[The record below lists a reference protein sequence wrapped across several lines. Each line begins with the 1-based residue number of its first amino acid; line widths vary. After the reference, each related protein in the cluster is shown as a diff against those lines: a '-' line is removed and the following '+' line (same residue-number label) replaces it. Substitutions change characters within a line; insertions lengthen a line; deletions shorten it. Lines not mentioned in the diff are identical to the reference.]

1 MIPAPPANDPQ
12 LLVTHTK
19 EPVQPVRLYYSIPS
33 KPVITHALAALRCM
47 AQEPGGRV
55 WEWLYQYEAAAI
67 TFGVPYAEV
76 PDEVQPLIIGRV
88 KFPDPKRLVIEVR
101 SIQRAIEAAK
111 FFGPILGDR
120 VVLRRARLINR
131 WFAGSEASGG
141 LDRLDRLLDA
151 NVVVIDPAKTEAEL
165 DRLMAK
171 FSTKREKRAA
181 GEAYHEARRRED
193 VPLVED
199 FPLAPEEETPEF
211 RDLNMTL
218 MFRAIHAWEHWR
230 GNKDLTL
237 GDIIHR
243 TIEDGFAKGAFDD
256 IPLPVVQDD

>member
-1 MIPAPPANDPQ
+1 VISPPLPNDPR
-12 LLVTHTK
+12 LLVTYTK
-19 EPVQPVRLYYSIPS
+19 EPFQPVRLYYTIPS
-33 KPVITHALAALRCM
+33 KPVVTQILGGLRCTV
-47 AQEPGGRV
+47 QEPAGRT
-55 WEWLYQYEAAAI
+55 WQWLYQNEAAAI
-67 TFGVPYAEV
+67 TFGIPYAEV
-76 PDEVQPLIIGRV
+76 PAEVQPVIIGRF
-88 KFPDPKRLVIEVR
+88 KFPEPKRMVVEVR

-111 FFGPILGDR
+111 FFGPILGER
-120 VVLRRARLINR
+120 VVLRRTRVINR
-131 WFAGSEASGG
+131 WLNGDEATGG
-141 LDRLDRLLDA
+141 LDRLDRHLDA
-151 NVVVIDPAKTEAEL
+151 NVVVIDPEKTAADL

-171 FSTKREKRAA
+171 FDTKRERRAA
-181 GEAYHEARRRED
+181 WEAYHEARRHEH

-237 GDIIHR
+237 SDVIHK

-256 IPLPVVQDD
+256 IPLPVIQDD

>member
-1 MIPAPPANDPQ
+1 
-12 LLVTHTK
+12 
-19 EPVQPVRLYYSIPS
+19 
-33 KPVITHALAALRCM
+33 M

-55 WEWLYQYEAAAI
+55 WQWLYQYEAAAI

-76 PDEVQPLIIGRV
+76 PDEVQPLIIGRG

-120 VVLRRARLINR
+120 VVLRRVRLINR
-131 WFAGSEASGG
+131 WFAGSEAAGG

-151 NVVVIDPAKTEAEL
+151 NVVVIDPAKTESEL

-181 GEAYHEARRRED
+181 WDAYHEARRRED

-211 RDLNMTL
+211 RDLSMTL
-218 MFRAIHAWEHWR
+218 MFRAVHAWEHWR
-230 GNKDLTL
+230 GNNDLTL

-243 TIEDGFAKGAFDD
+243 TIEDGFARGAFDD
-256 IPLPVVQDD
+256 IPLPVVRDD